1 MWDKVLMAISAL
13 SEASNIAGNLQDRGG
28 GVGGAT
34 SAQTQ
39 GGQTGLQYQD
49 VQGTGISPFE
59 FKEVLAQLEDEDQQR
74 QMAEAMALAQE
85 QGLWSGGLISLM
97 QGGPLYANEG
107 MEIEE
112 MIVTAPPI
120 DTDVDLEIPELIE
133 DVVVEEEQPTSTL
146 TMEDIKADLD
156 QMARQQRIRD
166 TFEAVG
172 ELVTNIA
179 EIRNPQKSTISPRR
193 SVTPLPGKGG
203 GRAARQERQRVA
215 TSGITPFTYQG
226 VAGGGALGRSMF
238 AQNYMPHGG
247 AMRGPGG
254 PKDDLIPVMASDG
267 EYMLSKAAV
276 DQAGGGNHAK
286 GIARLEQFNRL
297 GNRRYG

>member
-1 MWDKVLMAISAL
+1 MPANM
-13 SEASNIAGNLQDRGG
+13 GR
-28 GVGGAT
+28 
-34 SAQTQ
+34 
-39 GGQTGLQYQD
+39 
-49 VQGTGISPFE
+49 
-59 FKEVLAQLEDEDQQR
+59 
-74 QMAEAMALAQE
+74 
-85 QGLWSGGLISLM
+85 
-97 QGGPLYANEG
+97 PLYANQG

-156 QMARQQRIRD
+156 QMTRQQRIRD
-166 TFEAVG
+166 TFETVNDLIQTIG
-172 ELVTNIA
+172 K
-179 EIRNPQKSTISPRR
+179 IRNPQKSTISPRR

-215 TSGITPFTYQG
+215 TSGITPFTYQP

-238 AQNYMPHGG
+238 AQNYMPNGG